1 MQQFILPFIS
11 LALLLAA
18 LLICIRALLSR
29 RFYLWII
36 PLVLTLGLGVFT
48 FLVLLPLISKNPVN
62 ASLGLRGN
70 PIVLYIFDAL
80 WLAMVTM
87 FRSALGESK
96 VRRNTRKSRNEYEYL
111 KPRNRKD
118 MSQHEF

>member
-1 MQQFILPFIS
+1 MSFICSSFVPFHFICHYDIIKTMECGGNMQQFILPFIS

-80 WLAMVTM
+80 WL
-87 FRSALGESK
+87 
-96 VRRNTRKSRNEYEYL
+96 
-111 KPRNRKD
+111 
-118 MSQHEF
+118 